1 MAVPQPHADG
11 RRDRISAGGAA
22 AAGEDLTNERL
33 PSMRA
38 WIVWSVGLLAYIVAV
53 LDRTTLGVSGLQA
66 ANRFGAS
73 PGVLSSFVVL
83 QVVVYAAAQV
93 PAGVLLDKL
102 GSKTLIVSGGAL
114 MAAGQLTL
122 AFTTS
127 LPAAIGARA
136 VLGLGDA
143 LTFISVLRLVPPWV
157 PGRRVPLG
165 AQLTGI
171 CGQLGQG
178 LPAG

>member
-1 MAVPQPHADG
+1 
-11 RRDRISAGGAA
+11 
-22 AAGEDLTNERL
+22 
-33 PSMRA
+33 MRA

-66 ANRFGAS
+66 ANRFGVS

-93 PAGVLLDKL
+93 PAGVLLDKF
-102 GSKTLIVSGGAL
+102 GPKTLIATGGAL

-127 LPAAIGARA
+127 LPEAIGARA
-136 VLGLGDA
+136 TGSTTKKSTSTRSGEILDRPPERVDSAPQALGLE
-143 LTFISVLRLVPPWV
+143 FRSN
-157 PGRRVPLG
+157 
-165 AQLTGI
+165 
-171 CGQLGQG
+171 
-178 LPAG
+178 